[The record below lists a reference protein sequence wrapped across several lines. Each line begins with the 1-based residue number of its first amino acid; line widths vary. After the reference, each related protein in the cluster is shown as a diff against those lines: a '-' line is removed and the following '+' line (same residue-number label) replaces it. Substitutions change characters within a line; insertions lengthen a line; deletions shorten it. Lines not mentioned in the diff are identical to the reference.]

1 MEEKVETL
9 NQEQRPKPSLLGM
22 LGNPGEQFEKIRNRP
37 TIWGALIIVT
47 LITMVGLLLTFMN
60 MDMEDVM
67 GEGVGA
73 EQAAVIKT
81 ITTITGVVTGLFT
94 PIISVLISSV
104 VILII
109 AKIAHSD
116 VTFKQLFSLNT
127 HTYLIPALGVLIN
140 GIIHMFIGGNVEI
153 AVTSLAGLINSE
165 STVLGAIELFSIW
178 QLILIG
184 MGLHKVARLS
194 KGVSWTIVIVFFLFQ
209 LGMGYVSGLLAGI
222 GA

>member
-1 MEEKVETL
+1 MEEKVEKL
-9 NQEQRPKPSLLGM
+9 NTEQRPKPSLFGM
-22 LGNPGEQFEKIRNRP
+22 LGNPGEQFERIRNRP
-37 TIWGALIIVT
+37 TIWGAMIMVT
-47 LITMVGLLLTFMN
+47 LITTIGMFLTFIN
-60 MDMEDVM
+60 MDMEGVM
-67 GEGVGA
+67 GEGVAA

-94 PIISVLISSV
+94 PIISILISSAI
-104 VILII
+104 ILII

-127 HTYLIPALGVLIN
+127 YTYLIPALGVLIN
-140 GIIHMFIGGNVEI
+140 GIIHMFIGGNAEI

-165 STVLGAIELFSIW
+165 SSILSSIELFSIW

-209 LGMGYVSGLLAGI
+209 LGMGYVSGLLAGL